1 MKVCG
6 KNVRVDWRLIRV
18 ARLADEGFEFLHD
31 PAAVIGALRKSEAR
45 IDLFTFTQEPPEV
58 SPKHGYRLEWDE
70 LACLP
75 VSTFEDWWNRQ
86 INPKTRNMVR
96 RAQKKGV
103 TVREVPFNDA
113 LVRGISEIYNE
124 SPIRQGKPFR
134 HYGQDLES
142 LRQEH
147 ATFLDRS
154 IFLGAFFEED
164 LIGFVKLVAAQHH
177 AALMQIVAMLRH
189 REKAATNALI
199 AQAVRSCAERGIP
212 YLVYEKFSGAKEHHG
227 SLDDFKRHNGFQR
240 ISLPR
245 YYAPL
250 TLAGRV
256 ALSFGLHHRFVD
268 HVPESV
274 LARLR
279 EIRNAWYGRKLQ
291 SVTEGS

>member
-6 KNVRVDWRLIRV
+6 KEVRVDGRVIRV
-18 ARLADEGFEFLHD
+18 ARLADEGFEFVSD
-31 PAAVIGALRKSEAR
+31 PAAVLGAFRQSEPR
-45 IDLFTFTQEPPEV
+45 IDLFTFTQELPEI
-58 SPKHGYRLEWDE
+58 SPKHGYRLEWDD

-75 VSTFEDWWNRQ
+75 VSTFEDWWTRQ

-134 HYGQDLES
+134 HYGQDLETI
-142 LRQEH
+142 RQEH

-164 LIGFVKLVAAQHH
+164 LIGFVKLVAAHHH

-189 REKAATNALI
+189 REKAAANALI
-199 AQAVRSCAERGIP
+199 AQAVRTCAERGIP
-212 YLVYEKFSGAKEHHG
+212 YLVDEKFSGAKEHRD
-227 SLDDFKRHNGFQR
+227 SLNDFKHHNGFQR
-240 ISLPR
+240 ISVPR
-245 YYAPL
+245 YYVPL
-250 TLAGRV
+250 TLTGRA
-256 ALSFGLHHRFVD
+256 ALSLGLHHRFVD
-268 HVPESV
+268 HVPEPV

-279 EIRNAWYGRKLQ
+279 ELRNAWYGRKLQ
-291 SVTEGS
+291 SVAGGS